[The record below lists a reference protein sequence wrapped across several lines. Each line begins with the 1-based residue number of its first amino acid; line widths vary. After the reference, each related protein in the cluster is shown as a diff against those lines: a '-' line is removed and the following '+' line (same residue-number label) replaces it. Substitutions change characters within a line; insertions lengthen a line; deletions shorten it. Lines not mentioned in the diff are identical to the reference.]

1 MDKMTPMDYRG
12 MRPIWCQGC
21 GDYGVLS
28 CLMKALSE
36 LQIDTKNLA
45 LASGIG
51 CSSRIAAFVKCY
63 GFHSIHGRAL
73 PVAMGIKLANQQ
85 LTVIAAAGDG
95 DGLAIGG
102 GHLPHMA
109 RRNIDITYLLIDNS
123 LYGMTK
129 GQPSPT
135 AQKGVVSKT
144 TPKGSPEAPLNP
156 VAMSLVYGATFV
168 GRGFPGKPDALVKL
182 IKEGITHRGF
192 SFLHI
197 LSPCVTFNEKETF
210 RYYNERTELMSADYL
225 PDNRVRG
232 ITLAMT
238 EDKLHLGTFYK
249 EERPVYTDYG
259 VDTEVVERE
268 AHIKRLYERF
278 K

>member
-12 MRPIWCQGC
+12 ARPIWCQGC

-28 CLMKALSE
+28 CLMKALSD
-36 LQIDTKNLA
+36 LQIEPRNLV

-73 PVAMGIKLANQQ
+73 PVAMGIKLANPQ
-85 LTVIAAAGDG
+85 LTVLAVAGDG

-102 GHLPHMA
+102 GHLPHMC
-109 RRNIDITYLLIDNS
+109 RRNMDITYILIDNS

-135 AQKGVVSKT
+135 AREGVVSRV
-144 TPKGSPEAPLNP
+144 TPKGSHEAPLNP
-156 VAMSLVYGATFV
+156 VAMALVYGATFV
-168 GRGFPGKPDALVKL
+168 GRGFPGKPEHLVSL
-182 IKEGITHRGF
+182 IKEGISHRGF
-192 SFLHI
+192 SFLHV

-210 RYYNERTELMSADYL
+210 RYYNEMTQFL
-225 PDNRVRG
+225 PEEYRPEDRVKAVA
-232 ITLAMT
+232 TAMT
-238 EDKLHLGTFYK
+238 EEKLHLGTFYK
-249 EERPVYTDYG
+249 EERPVYTDFADG
-259 VDTEVVERE
+259 AE
-268 AHIKRLYERF
+268 AMKKESLLNKLFERF

>member
-1 MDKMTPMDYRG
+1 MDKKSLLDFRG
-12 MRPIWCQGC
+12 RRPIWCQGC

-28 CLMKALSE
+28 CLMKALADLNIATS
-36 LQIDTKNLA
+36 DLA
-45 LASGIG
+45 IASGIG
-51 CSSRIAAFVKCY
+51 CSSRIAGFVKSY

-73 PVAMGIKLANQQ
+73 PVAMGIKLANQS

-109 RRNIDITYLLIDNS
+109 RRNMDITYLLIDNS

-135 AQKGVVSKT
+135 SQKGVVSKT
-144 TPKGSPEAPLNP
+144 TPKGSLESPLNP
-156 VAMSLVYGATFV
+156 VAMALVYGATFV
-168 GRGFPGKPDALVKL
+168 GRGFPGKADALVDL
-182 IKEGITHRGF
+182 IKEGISHRGF

-197 LSPCVTFNEKETF
+197 LSPCITFNRTESF
-210 RYYNERTELMSADYL
+210 MYYNERTELMSTTPEDRIKA
-225 PDNRVRG
+225 V
-232 ITLAMT
+232 TLAMT
-238 EDKLHLGTFYK
+238 EEKLHLGTFYQ
-249 EERPVYTDYG
+249 EVRPTYTDSG
-259 VDTEVVERE
+259 NERE
-268 AHIKRLYERF
+268 AFERATVIQELYGRF

>member
-1 MDKMTPMDYRG
+1 MDYRG
-12 MRPIWCQGC
+12 RKPIWCAGC

-36 LQIDTKNLA
+36 LNIETKDLCI
-45 LASGIG
+45 ASGIG

-73 PVAMGIKLANQQ
+73 PVAMGMKLARPE
-85 LTVIAAAGDG
+85 LTVLAVAGDG

-109 RRNIDITYLLIDNS
+109 RRNMDITYILIDNS

-144 TPKGSPEAPLNP
+144 TPYGAPEVPLNP
-156 VAMSLVYGATFV
+156 VAMALVYGATFV
-168 GRGFPGKPDALVKL
+168 GRGFPGRADNLVSL
-182 IKEGITHRGF
+182 IKEGISHRGF
-192 SFLHI
+192 SFLHV
-197 LSPCVTFNEKETF
+197 LSPCVTFNERETF
-210 RYYNERTELMSADYL
+210 KYYNEITELFPEDYR
-225 PDNRVRG
+225 PDDRVMA
-232 ITLAMT
+232 IATAMT
-238 EDKLHLGTFYK
+238 EERLHLGTFYK
-249 EERPVYTDYG
+249 EERPVYTDFG
-259 VDTEVVERE
+259 TDIETVERE
-268 AHIKRLYERF
+268 VLLKRLFERF

>member
-1 MDKMTPMDYRG
+1 MTKKSSLDYRG
-12 MRPIWCQGC
+12 AKPIWCQGC

-28 CLMKALSE
+28 CLMKALSDLNIE
-36 LQIDTKNLA
+36 PRDLA

-73 PVAMGIKLANQQ
+73 PVAMGIKLANPQ

-109 RRNIDITYLLIDNS
+109 RRNMDITYLLIDNS

-135 AQKGVVSKT
+135 AKKG
-144 TPKGSPEAPLNP
+144 
-156 VAMSLVYGATFV
+156 
-168 GRGFPGKPDALVKL
+168 
-182 IKEGITHRGF
+182 
-192 SFLHI
+192 
-197 LSPCVTFNEKETF
+197 LS
-210 RYYNERTELMSADYL
+210 A
-225 PDNRVRG
+225 RVRQRA
-232 ITLAMT
+232 LQ
-238 EDKLHLGTFYK
+238 KL
-249 EERPVYTDYG
+249 P
-259 VDTEVVERE
+259 
-268 AHIKRLYERF
+268 
-278 K
+278 